1 MMSKMQAAGRQ
12 LAALCVHHSLFIA
25 VANYALFTI
34 IYSLISCD
42 RLPLELYTK
51 GDSQVNITCK
61 MDIFT
66 NALNYYNLT
75 HRQHFRING
84 LSIMYAKDGDSINIT
99 DVTHNTD
106 YKVTK
111 EDMENGH
118 YKMVVMTNTI
128 DEYVGNMKFFNDKD
142 YNNMYAVSETYNIT
156 DRNAWDAGRQYMV
169 EPLPIGVAVD
179 SFDVTMNNDGRVFYE
194 YNKSGDGFHDS
205 QDVEY
210 EMRPMTTTLHIR
222 VKVRN
227 INYLLSPEMGGVD
240 GYVTGLADGFY
251 FTKTWRRT
259 ETGDIKLNHWYTESI
274 EGSRTRASD
283 PGGVGWIATDIETF
297 GLPHGRELVTQRS
310 EASNY
315 LKLHFTLIDGNTVDF
330 SYNVGKMLRYTF
342 DDGSPYA
349 TIEPTQLALHLDLE
363 IDAPFM
369 TDDEVPIMPY
379 AQPKG
384 TGAFDA
390 EVSPWGD
397 EENVDIPM

>member
-12 LAALCVHHSLFIA
+12 LASLCVHHSLFIA

-61 MDIFT
+61 MDYFT
-66 NALNYYNLT
+66 NAFNLYRIN
-75 HRQHFRING
+75 HKYFNING
-84 LSIMYAKDGDSINIT
+84 LFIMYAKDGDSINIT
-99 DVTHNTD
+99 DVTHDTD

-128 DEYVGNMKFFNDKD
+128 DEYKGNMRFFNEKD
-142 YNNMYAVSETYNIT
+142 YDNMYAVSETYNIT
-156 DRNAWDAGRQYMV
+156 DRNAWDAGKQYMV
-169 EPLPIGVAVD
+169 EPMLIGVAVD

-227 INYLLSPEMGGVD
+227 FNYLLSPELGGVD
-240 GYVTGLADGFY
+240 GYITGLADGFY

-274 EGSRTRASD
+274 EGSRTRATDS
-283 PGGVGWIATDIETF
+283 GGVGWIATDIETF

-384 TGAFDA
+384 SGAFDA

-397 EENVDIPM
+397 EENVDVPM

>member
-61 MDIFT
+61 MDYFT
-66 NALNYYNLT
+66 NAFNLYRIN
-75 HRQHFRING
+75 HKYFNING
-84 LSIMYAKDGDSINIT
+84 LFIMYAKDGDSINIT
-99 DVTHNTD
+99 DVTHDTD
-106 YKVTK
+106 YKVTN

-118 YKMVVMTNTI
+118 YKMVVMTNTM
-128 DEYVGNMKFFNDKD
+128 DEYAGNMLFFNPTD
-142 YNNMYAVSETYNIT
+142 YDNMYAQSVTYNIN
-156 DRNAWDAGRQYMV
+156 DMNAWDAGKQYMV
-169 EPLPIGVAVD
+169 EPMLIGVAVD
-179 SFDVTMNNDGRVFYE
+179 SFDVTMNNDGRYFYE

-227 INYLLSPEMGGVD
+227 INYLLSPEYGGVD
-240 GYVTGLADGFY
+240 GYITGLADGFY

-315 LKLHFTLIDGNTVDF
+315 LKLHFTLIDGNTIDF

-363 IDAPFM
+363 SDAPFM

-384 TGAFDA
+384 SGAFDA

-397 EENVDIPM
+397 EENVDVPM